1 MRDGVALRKHVSRFG
16 RLRGGVLL
24 ALSLLLAVSPS
35 RAEPHSAPL
44 CSIRIVHV
52 YPHDPTA
59 FTQGLLFADGF
70 LYESTGL
77 HGESS
82 LRRVNLETGEVV
94 KSFALPPQYF
104 GEGLTLWQD
113 RLIQLTWK
121 NGIAFV
127 YDKESLAPKGTFA
140 YPTEGWGIAQ
150 DGSSLIMSDGSA
162 TLRFLHPETFQE
174 IHRVEV
180 TDRGMPVRNLNELEY
195 VRGEILA
202 NVWGTERIAKIS
214 PATGEVAAWV
224 DLSLLRAALGPVRQ
238 CDVLNG
244 IAYDPVQNRLF
255 VTGKLWPRLFQIEIL
270 P

>member
-1 MRDGVALRKHVSRFG
+1 MGDGVGLRKFLSGFKKSRG
-16 RLRGGVLL
+16 EALL
-24 ALSLLLAVSPS
+24 ALLLLLAASPS
-35 RAEPHSAPL
+35 WAEPRPVPF

-82 LRRVNLETGEVV
+82 LRKVNLETGEVV
-94 KSFALPPQYF
+94 RSHALHPQYF

-127 YDKESLAPKGTFA
+127 YDKESFVLKGTFT
-140 YPTEGWGIAQ
+140 YGHEGWGLAH

-162 TLRFLHPETFQE
+162 TLRFLQPESFKE
-174 IHRVEV
+174 IRSVEV
-180 TDRGMPVRNLNELEY
+180 TDRGVPVRNLNELEY

-202 NVWGTERIAKIS
+202 NVWGTEGIAKIS
-214 PATGEVAAWV
+214 PATGEVVAWV

-244 IAYDPVQNRLF
+244 IAYDVVQNRLF
-255 VTGKLWPRLFQIEIL
+255 VTGKLWPKLFQIEIL

>member
-1 MRDGVALRKHVSRFG
+1 M
-16 RLRGGVLL
+16 
-24 ALSLLLAVSPS
+24 
-35 RAEPHSAPL
+35 
-44 CSIRIVHV
+44 
-52 YPHDPTA
+52 A

-82 LRRVNLETGEVV
+82 LRKVNLETGEVV
-94 KSFALPPQYF
+94 KRLALPPQYF

-127 YDKESLAPKGTFA
+127 YDKESLVPKGTFTYA
-140 YPTEGWGIAQ
+140 NEGWGLAH

-162 TLRFLHPETFQE
+162 TLRFLHPETFRE
-174 IHRVEV
+174 IRRVEV
-180 TDRGMPVRNLNELEY
+180 TDCGLPVRNLNELEY

-214 PATGEVAAWV
+214 PSTGEVAAWV
-224 DLSLLRAALGPVRQ
+224 DLSLLRTALGPVRQ

-255 VTGKLWPRLFQIEIL
+255 VTGKLWPKLFQIEIL

>member
-1 MRDGVALRKHVSRFG
+1 MGDGVGLRKFLSGFKK
-16 RLRGGVLL
+16 LRGEALL
-24 ALSLLLAVSPS
+24 ALLLLLAASPS
-35 RAEPHSAPL
+35 WAEPRPVPL

-82 LRRVNLETGEVV
+82 LRKVNLETGEVV
-94 KSFALPPQYF
+94 KSLALPPQYF

-127 YDKESLAPKGTFA
+127 YDKESFVPKGTFA
-140 YPTEGWGIAQ
+140 YPTEGWGLAH

-162 TLRFLHPETFQE
+162 TLRFLQSETFQE
-174 IHRVEV
+174 IRRVEV
-180 TDRGMPVRNLNELEY
+180 TDRGVPVRNLNELEY

-214 PATGEVAAWV
+214 PATGEVVAWV
-224 DLSLLRAALGPVRQ
+224 DLSLLRAALGPIRQ

-244 IAYDPVQNRLF
+244 IAYDAVQNRLF
-255 VTGKLWPRLFQIEIL
+255 VTGKLWPKLFQIEIL